1 MQITFLTLFP
11 EMFTSPLTSSILRR
25 AQEKEKVEFNLINI
39 RDFTSDKHKT
49 VDAPPYGGG
58 PGMVMMVEPIDQ
70 ALKSIQ
76 YPTTNNQNKIKTI
89 LLSAKGKLFTQ
100 ELARDYAKLDQLIL
114 ICGHYEGVDERVT
127 QHLVDE
133 EVRIGDYVLTG
144 GELPAMV
151 IADAVVRLLPGV
163 LGDDMSNVNESHS
176 LRGVLEHPQYTRPA
190 NYRGWEVPEVLQS
203 GDHGKIASWR
213 ASESKSTTEI

>member
-58 PGMVMMVEPIDQ
+58 PGMVMMVEPIHK
-70 ALKSIQ
+70 ALQKIQ
-76 YPTTNNQNKIKTI
+76 YSINNNQQKRKTI

-151 IADAVVRLLPGV
+151 IADAVTRLLPGV